1 MFLNLKPFIAIF
13 IARTKEFYRDK
24 AAWSWSL
31 IMPFLLVIGFNFAMS
46 DSQRYQYKVGILGAT
61 TTQPNPLK
69 ALKFVEFVNY
79 HDQQKAIDRVK
90 YHQLDLLITLEN
102 PLLNYWI
109 NSDSTGG
116 YFMEQLLLQYSPEA
130 IKQTVTGREIR
141 YVDWVMP
148 GVIGMNIMFSA
159 LYGVGFVIVRYRKNG
174 VLKRLKATPLSALQ
188 FITAQACSRLLV
200 IFLISLILYL
210 GCYLTIDFL
219 MLGSVLDLFVILL
232 AGGSSMIA
240 MGLII
245 ASRIETEEV
254 ADGILNVIAWPMMFL
269 SGVWFSLDGAANM
282 LQTIASFMPLSHM
295 VTASREIM
303 INGASLADVSNHL
316 LIMISITVV
325 CLVIAASFFR
335 WERA

>member
-1 MFLNLKPFIAIF
+1 MLNLKPFIAIF

-31 IMPFLLVIGFNFAMS
+31 IMPFLLVIGFNFALS
-46 DSQRYQYKVGILGAT
+46 DSQRQQYKVGVVETSTDQL
-61 TTQPNPLK
+61 NPLK
-69 ALKFVEFVNY
+69 YLKFIEFVYY
-79 HDQQKAIDRVK
+79 HDQQQAIDRVK
-90 YHQLDLLITLEN
+90 YHQLDLLIKAESSQIK
-102 PLLNYWI
+102 YWV

-116 YFMEQLLLQYSPEA
+116 YFMEQLLLQQA
-130 IKQTVTGREIR
+130 ADATKQTVTGREIR

-148 GVIGMNIMFSA
+148 GILGMNIMFSA

-188 FITAQACSRLLV
+188 FITAQACSRLVV
-200 IFLISLILYL
+200 ILLISLTLYL

-219 MLGSVLDLFVILL
+219 MLGSLIDLLVVLLT
-232 AGGSSMIA
+232 GGASMIA

-245 ASRIETEEV
+245 ASRISTEEV
-254 ADGILNVIAWPMMFL
+254 ADGILNAIAWPMMFL
-269 SGVWFSLDGAANM
+269 SGVWFSLDSATQTLQLIAN
-282 LQTIASFMPLSHM
+282 LMPLNHM

-303 INGASLADVSNHL
+303 INGASLTDISNHL
-316 LIMISITVV
+316 LIMVIFTVV

-335 WERA
+335 WERN

>member
-1 MFLNLKPFIAIF
+1 MLNLKPFIAIF

-31 IMPFLLVIGFNFAMS
+31 IMPFLLVIGFNFALS
-46 DSQRYQYKVGILGAT
+46 DSQRQQYKVGVVGKSTEQL
-61 TTQPNPLK
+61 NPLK
-69 ALKFVEFVNY
+69 HLKFIEFVYY
-79 HDQQKAIDRVK
+79 HDQQQAIDRVK
-90 YHQLDLLITLEN
+90 YHQLDLLIKAASTQVK
-102 PLLNYWI
+102 YWI

-116 YFMEQLLLQYSPEA
+116 YFMEQLLLQQA
-130 IKQTVTGREIR
+130 VNATKQTVTGREIR

-148 GVIGMNIMFSA
+148 GILGMNIMFSA

-188 FITAQACSRLLV
+188 FITAQACSRLV
-200 IFLISLILYL
+200 IILLISLTLYL

-219 MLGSVLDLFVILL
+219 MLGSLIDLLVVLLT
-232 AGGSSMIA
+232 GGASMIA

-245 ASRIETEEV
+245 ASRISTEEV
-254 ADGILNVIAWPMMFL
+254 ADGILNAIAWPMMFL
-269 SGVWFSLDGAANM
+269 SGVWFSLDDATQTLQLIAN
-282 LQTIASFMPLSHM
+282 LMPLNHM

-303 INGASLADVSNHL
+303 INGASLVDISNHL
-316 LIMISITVV
+316 LIMAIFTVV

-335 WERA
+335 WERN